1 MPSTTD
7 MTTINMDD
15 AVPHATAT
23 ILNVEN
29 LSPPPPAPAPTYP
42 WQLKSGRAELLIDDV
57 LIESTEQ
64 LERNFHPARKRP
76 EPVIK
81 AEAPWEIFP
90 LGEMGIF
97 GAGGVIY
104 DETDKLWKAWLQVG
118 EHATKPGCGYYTSE
132 DGIQWE
138 RPNLGIIEFNASRD
152 NNLVVSRE
160 TLPDYGCCVC
170 AFKDTIDPHPQGRYK
185 LFMSCKDWK
194 MWDDPNITDKTRA
207 KYYQIASS
215 GDGTH
220 WRFGEP
226 FQHDGT
232 ADVGFMCIDEEAG
245 KYRWYKRTRYIPT
258 KRLLFSLSVVDAKI
272 YAFGGTTL
280 VERRGKKINKT
291 VTAIEVYDPSADAW
305 EKIGDTPQAR
315 LRMSSVALNGKI
327 YVIGGDTNAGGGGT
341 LVEVFDPAQNT
352 WAEVANLNESRLS
365 QTATVVKGKIYAIGG
380 FRKENTWLK
389 TIEAYDPATDTWQNR
404 KDMPTGRYELSPTTP
419 AVNGKIYVIGGG
431 NEAGQFARILGVVE
445 EYDPG
450 KNEWT
455 KMAPMPTAR
464 QGLSVA
470 TVQGKLYAIGGVPR
484 IGDPPAPP
492 FAAVEEYTPEGWP
505 FTVSPQGKL
514 ATAWGTIKAAD

>member
-1 MPSTTD
+1 M
-7 MTTINMDD
+7 
-15 AVPHATAT
+15 
-23 ILNVEN
+23 
-29 LSPPPPAPAPTYP
+29 
-42 WQLKSGRAELLIDDV
+42 
-57 LIESTEQ
+57 
-64 LERNFHPARKRP
+64 
-76 EPVIK
+76 
-81 AEAPWEIFP
+81 
-90 LGEMGIF
+90 
-97 GAGGVIY
+97 
-104 DETDKLWKAWLQVG
+104 
-118 EHATKPGCGYYTSE
+118 
-132 DGIQWE
+132 
-138 RPNLGIIEFNASRD
+138 
-152 NNLVVSRE
+152 
-160 TLPDYGCCVC
+160 
-170 AFKDTIDPHPQGRYK
+170 
-185 LFMSCKDWK
+185 
-194 MWDDPNITDKTRA
+194 
-207 KYYQIASS
+207 
-215 GDGTH
+215 
-220 WRFGEP
+220 
-226 FQHDGT
+226 
-232 ADVGFMCIDEEAG
+232 
-245 KYRWYKRTRYIPT
+245 
-258 KRLLFSLSVVDAKI
+258 VDAKI